1 MIQCLSSNNRA
12 SIKEFYCPDES
23 DERRAI
29 AQIIQSVEDARISA
43 NIDRD
48 LQDMLTAES
57 ENFVALSSRV
67 SAMFDRVPVE
77 TKYPNPSANYRDLL
91 LSTCKAETIFPLLVT
106 LSKDPSFR
114 ERYTSLTKNDFPI
127 ITTSDPSIVGTDY
140 LLGCESYTERKIQAY
155 RSAGIKIALQRTDLS
170 TERIRNEYISK
181 INTAYEE
188 LLGKLTYYAGIVTRI
203 ISKFPN
209 FTGQ

>member
-106 LSKDPSFR
+106 LSKDSNFR

-170 TERIRNEYISK
+170 TERIRNEYVSK